1 MQIFSL
7 LADTLAEIQ
16 EQVVG
21 DEDDCEEVAIL
32 LLTLKILNWTVFFF
46 VNIGCQYRIVTGKR
60 FRMVILVFHMI

>member
-16 EQVVG
+16 EQAVG

-46 VNIGCQYRIVTGKR
+46 LSIDCQYRIVTGKR